1 MNKYIFALV
10 TSGAVMAASLSSC
23 GDLDG
28 DYASIV
34 PEQYHTILSLNDSGV
49 KEVNM
54 SVADGNYTYE
64 VAVLKGGVDKDAVTD
79 VMIETPTQEWVD
91 ENYNEKQGTN
101 YKVLPASMYTVTD
114 YHLKIQPGQSGKSAF
129 ITFDAEKIYAA
140 MRQPENV
147 DRTLVLPVTI
157 QSEGN
162 QINPD
167 KNTVLLQCSVTPVVI
182 SFESGSQNIMIPD
195 NESEFTDSFIV
206 EKRGDAETK
215 VRFEVMSQQYLDE
228 HYSIPEGVS
237 YKALSADMYQMQP
250 TAVVEASEQY
260 YSHPVIFDVDKIK
273 NAADN
278 STLVLPLILIS
289 ETTSSVVDR
298 SEMLLICTFH
308 NYEMR
313 ALTNKDSWSVVYGTI
328 AMAFGPYAKMFDGND
343 DSDGWMGF
351 INDGFPGSQNLG
363 KPYVVLDLGGKVML
377 GECGVQLG
385 FNGDAWDVMPTDVE
399 FYVSEDIE
407 IDPALT
413 STEWDLLNARGN
425 YGDAG
430 NLSQDYLTLHNRL
443 HDFDETIEWTKVGAI
458 TGHSVD
464 PSATGQFWVAIPQN
478 ILSRNLRTRYLKIVA
493 TPAKYGTT
501 PGDRTKINEVHL
513 KVVTSIDGEP
523 VE

>member
-10 TSGAVMAASLSSC
+10 TSGAVIAGSLSSC

-34 PEQYHTILSLNDSGV
+34 PEQYHTILSLKESGV
-49 KEVNM
+49 KEVSM

-64 VAVLKGGVDKDAVTD
+64 LAVLKGGVDKDAVTD

-114 YHLKIQPGQSGKSAF
+114 YHLKIRQGQSGKSAF

-140 MRQPENV
+140 IQLQENV
-147 DRTLVLPVTI
+147 DKTLVLPVTI
-157 QSEGN
+157 QSDDN

-167 KNTVLLQCSVTPVVI
+167 KNTVLLQCSVTPVVV
-182 SFESGSQNIMIPD
+182 SFESSSQNVMLPD
-195 NESEFTDSFIV
+195 NESVFTDQFII
-206 EKRGDAETK
+206 EKDGEAETK
-215 VRFEVMSQQYLDE
+215 LRFEVMSQQYLDE

-237 YKALSADMYQMQP
+237 YKALSADMYQIQP
-250 TAVVEASEQY
+250 TAVMEASEQY
-260 YSHPVIFDVDKIK
+260 YSHQVTFDVDKIR
-273 NAADN
+273 NTADN

-289 ETTSSVVDR
+289 ETTSAVVDR

-308 NYEMR
+308 NYEMS

-328 AMAFGPYAKMFDGND
+328 AMSYGPYAKMFDGYD
-343 DSDGWMGF
+343 DGDGWMGY

-363 KPYVVLDLGGKVML
+363 KPYVVLDLGSKVML

-385 FNGDAWDVMPTDVE
+385 YNGGYWDVMPTDVE
-399 FYVSEDIE
+399 FYVSDETE
-407 IDPALT
+407 IDPSLS

-425 YGDAG
+425 YGDPN

-443 HDFDETIEWTKVGAI
+443 HEFDTTIEWIRVGAI
-458 TGHSVD
+458 TGHNVD
-464 PSATGQFWVAIPQN
+464 QSSTGQFWVSVPQN

-493 TPAKYGTT
+493 TPAAYGTT